1 MRKDGGLFA
10 GAAVA
15 LAAAAPLAALLPAG
29 TLAGLGD
36 WLRELSLSGPG
47 GNAGAWGI
55 ALGLSAL
62 PALGLL
68 LRGRRRADWLLLLAS
83 GEILAGVFY
92 LVNPTLLMPEADG
105 RHFIALAAAGCA
117 GATLLAWAAMRGLGG
132 ILEAERPGQTM
143 ERLLRWSAWAWAWLA
158 ALAQGAGL
166 WQAIRQTAEGNTAL
180 DADALLPTYLTLG
193 VLAVLDL
200 IPSLLCCQAL
210 RWGGRL
216 ALRLEEDPFGG
227 ETVALAEELGGRCAW
242 VAGLSAGVCVAGN
255 LLQFLLLPA
264 LRSARFNV
272 SFPFAA
278 ILLAASLGLLCRY
291 FRRAKA
297 VSDDN
302 GTII

>member
-1 MRKDGGLFA
+1 MIGAISGAIPYYNVYGEA
-10 GAAVA
+10 GASQRPSQAQNA
-15 LAAAAPLAALLPAG
+15 QKPDTAPSIQGGGQASLWAARRGASPETPPPLAALLPAG

-255 LLQFLLLPA
+255 LLQG
-264 LRSARFNV
+264 R
-272 SFPFAA
+272 
-278 ILLAASLGLLCRY
+278 
-291 FRRAKA
+291 
-297 VSDDN
+297 
-302 GTII
+302 